1 MPTTLAELR
10 DLSGTELTGD
20 AGCLIAGVATLQ
32 TAGPGDISFLANRR
46 YFRYLQ
52 NTNASAVVVKREDAP
67 HCPVNALIAD
77 DPYLAFVRILRFF
90 HPVESFLPGIDPTAE
105 ISHSARIASSA
116 HIGAHVFIGDDVTIA
131 DRVFVGPGSVIDHRV
146 TIGAGTRLT
155 ANVTLCRG
163 VTLGK
168 NGILHPG
175 VVIGADGFGIVKDRD
190 HWLKIPQVG
199 SVIIGDDVEIG
210 ANTTIDRGAL
220 SDTVIENGVKIDNQ
234 VQIGHNAFI
243 GANTAIAGC
252 VAVAG
257 SVTIGRNCMIGGL
270 SAISGHIEIADNVVI
285 NGMSGITNSIK
296 QPGQYGSATPA
307 MEVASWRKNIV
318 RLKHLDEI
326 ARRLNRLEDLV
337 DNNKSR

>member
-210 ANTTIDRGAL
+210 ANSTIDRGAL